1 MCWGRLMVSSR
12 AFRTGRAEHRTLN
25 IEPGTLNIGLGG
37 EGRIMTL
44 PRADDS
50 TSLYRPKLA
59 NHKERK
65 EHRAAKQ
72 KLQERGHSCPPGD
85 VEGTGGQEC
94 PRSCTALHCSQPA
107 SKLGYCSA
115 GRQRRDRIAR
125 SIWNASSLLALS

>member
-1 MCWGRLMVSSR
+1 MCWGRLMGSSPT
-12 AFRTGRAEHRTLN
+12 FRTGKGEHRTLN

-50 TSLYRPKLA
+50 TSLYRPKFA

-72 KLQERGHSCPPGD
+72 KLQERGHSCPP
-85 VEGTGGQEC
+85 
-94 PRSCTALHCSQPA
+94 
-107 SKLGYCSA
+107 
-115 GRQRRDRIAR
+115 DRKSTR
-125 SIWNASSLLALS
+125 LNSSHRCISYAVFCLK